1 MQYNDS
7 HNNDSIINGPSP
19 RRASRLDQQLQVF
32 VTVAEEKNFTRA
44 AERMHMSQPAISQH
58 IQSLERTLD
67 AKLLD
72 RTNKYVR
79 LNKAGNIVY
88 HHAKAILSQYSQM
101 NRRIQELRNEASGT
115 LSIGS
120 SLSFGEYVLPYVIAG
135 FIAVYPK
142 VTPSITIENTQAV
155 VSGVANGDL
164 DIGII
169 EGTAHHD
176 DVTVEPFATDRVV
189 VVASVNDPLA
199 RLKQPT
205 ISDFSKQPWIIREKG
220 SGTREITDRVFE
232 TYGIRPNS
240 IMEFGSTQIIK
251 ESVEAGLGITLL
263 SKWVIRKELQWLTLV
278 DLPLSD
284 TPIERQFSIVYRT
297 SDFQTKAVELFR
309 AFLKSTR
316 V

>member
-1 MQYNDS
+1 M
-7 HNNDSIINGPSP
+7 
-19 RRASRLDQQLQVF
+19 
-32 VTVAEEKNFTRA
+32 
-44 AERMHMSQPAISQH
+44 
-58 IQSLERTLD
+58 
-67 AKLLD
+67 
-72 RTNKYVR
+72 
-79 LNKAGNIVY
+79 
-88 HHAKAILSQYSQM
+88 
-101 NRRIQELRNEASGT
+101 
-115 LSIGS
+115 
-120 SLSFGEYVLPYVIAG
+120 
-135 FIAVYPK
+135 
-142 VTPSITIENTQAV
+142 
-155 VSGVANGDL
+155 
-164 DIGII
+164 
-169 EGTAHHD
+169 
-176 DVTVEPFATDRVV
+176 TVEPFATDRVV